1 MTNKLYCT
9 FVKAE
14 EIENNINYL
23 INDYHILYN
32 KIFVLESKNPDYDK
46 FILTYNIDNI
56 NLKEDVFFKNTINV
70 HRKKETNT
78 LYTINAIN
86 IISIQKLGRIDT
98 NFRVNWDD
106 YKNCLLL
113 SKDNQ
118 LVTIPTYLNKIVEF

>member
-118 LVTIPTYLNKIVEF
+118 LITIPTYLNKIVEF

>member
-86 IISIQKLGRIDT
+86 IISIQKLGKIDT

>member
-9 FVKAE
+9 FVEAD

-32 KIFVLESKNPDYDK
+32 KIFVLESKHPDYNK
-46 FILTYNIDNI
+46 FILTYNIDNV

-78 LYTINAIN
+78 LYTINAVN
-86 IISIQKLGRIDT
+86 IISMQKIGRIDP
-98 NFRVNWDD
+98 NFKINWNN

-118 LVTIPTYLNKIVEF
+118 LIEIFNYLNKIVEF